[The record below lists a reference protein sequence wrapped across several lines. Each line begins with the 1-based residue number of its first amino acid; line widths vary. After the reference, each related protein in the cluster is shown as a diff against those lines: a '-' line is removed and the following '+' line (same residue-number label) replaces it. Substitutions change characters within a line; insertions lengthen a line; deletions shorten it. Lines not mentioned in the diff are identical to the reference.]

1 MSKLTDYAEN
11 KLCDFIRGQTLTL
24 PASWYFALGNAAD
37 DTGFTEITGTDY
49 ARVAVTRGLTQFCGT
64 QGPTTTTASTGTSHE
79 TRNNAAITFPTAG
92 AGGWTA
98 ATKIGIFDASSGGNC
113 WFYGDLG
120 SSVTVSAGNNHVI
133 AISAAVFTLG
143 LTGGMTD
150 YLANKMIDLLWRAQ
164 AFSWPANTYARLVT
178 STPTNAAGG
187 VEVTGGSYGRV
198 TLASSLA
205 AISGTQGAGTTVAST
220 GTSGRVSN
228 NATLTFPTPT
238 AAWGTVT
245 HTEMMDSATL
255 GAGNRLWWAPLG
267 TPRTISL
274 GALAPRFDANTLG
287 FTFA

>member
-11 KLCDFIRGQTLTL
+11 KLIDFIRGQGLTL
-24 PASWYFALGNAAD
+24 PTNWFFALGSAAD
-37 DTGFTEITGTDY
+37 DTSFTEITGTSY
-49 ARVAVTRGLTQFCGT
+49 ARVSVARSLTNFSGT
-64 QGPTTTTASTGTSHE
+64 QGPGSVVASTGTSHE
-79 TRNNAAITFPTAG
+79 TRNNVAVAWPTAG

-120 SSVTVSAGNNHVI
+120 STVTVGSGSSYTL
-133 AISAAVFTLG
+133 AISAGSWTLG

-150 YLANKMIDLLWRAQ
+150 YLANKLIDLLWRAQ
-164 AFSWPANTYARLVT
+164 AFTWPTNTYVRLVT
-178 STPTNAAGG
+178 TTPTNAAGG
-187 VEVTGGSYGRV
+187 VEVSRGSYTRV

-205 AISGTQGAGTTVAST
+205 ALSGTQAAGSTTAST
-220 GTSGRVSN
+220 GTGGRSSN

-245 HTEMMDSATL
+245 HQEIMDAATL
-255 GAGNRLWWAPLG
+255 GTGNRLWWAPLG
-267 TPRTISL
+267 TPKTINS
-274 GALAPRFDANTLG
+274 GSLAPRFDANTLG